1 MSHLRLIDP
10 KALLAINPT
19 VRRRIGTT
27 AGAIVVGLVAFAFAG
42 AADVAQKA
50 FSQLSRSVYWAPA
63 LLTPLGFALLAF
75 LTQRLAPAARGSGI
89 PQVMHFARSVH
100 DPKAQPLISAST
112 AAWKVVLTVGALLC
126 GASVGREG
134 PTVQVSA
141 AIMAAFQRLTG
152 TRLSSAMVIAGGAAG
167 VSAAFNTPLAGVAFA
182 IEELA
187 SAYEQRLAVIV
198 MAAVMIAGLVSQGL
212 EGDYI
217 YFGGM
222 HQALATGMA
231 FMIAPLAGV
240 FGGLLGALF
249 SRSVLFFSI
258 SGGRAAIWAK
268 RRPVTFALGC
278 GITVTAIGY
287 LTNGATWGTGYDA
300 ARQMVEGHQA
310 FSWFGPAKFLSS
322 LATAVSGIAGGIFA
336 PSLAVG
342 AGVGNI
348 LALAFPGSGA
358 GPIVV
363 LGMVGYFVGVVRA
376 PLTGVI
382 IVSEMTDS
390 RSLLLPLFATALI
403 ADAVS
408 GLVCRER
415 LYGAL
420 SKTFESMSTPT
431 ATHPDNVE
439 NSEIGARS
447 TGHV

>member
-1 MSHLRLIDP
+1 LSPFRLFGP
-10 KALLAINPT
+10 KALLSINPT
-19 VRRRIGTT
+19 LRRRIGTT

-42 AADVAQKA
+42 AADVAQKL
-50 FSQLSRSVYWAPA
+50 FSHLSRSVYWAPA
-63 LLTPLGFALLAF
+63 VLTPLGFALLA
-75 LTQRLAPAARGSGI
+75 LLMRRYAPGARGSGI
-89 PQVMHFARSVH
+89 PQVMHVARSVQ
-100 DPKAQPLISAST
+100 DPRAQRLISPAT
-112 AAWKVVLTVGALLC
+112 AAWKMVLTVAALLC

-141 AIMAAFQRLTG
+141 AIMAAFQRLTA
-152 TRLSSAMVIAGGAAG
+152 TRLSPAMVIAGGAAG

-222 HQALATGMA
+222 HQALATGLA

-249 SRSVLFFSI
+249 SRSVLFFAR
-258 SGGRAAIWAK
+258 SGSAAAIWTQ
-268 RRPVTFALGC
+268 RRPVAFALGC
-278 GITVTAIGY
+278 GVTVTAIGY
-287 LTNGATWGTGYDA
+287 LTHGATWGTGYDA
-300 ARQMVEGHQA
+300 ARQMVEGHPA
-310 FSWFGPAKFLSS
+310 STWFGPAKFLSS

-348 LALAFPGSGA
+348 LALAFPGSGT

-403 ADAVS
+403 ADAIS

-420 SKTFESMSTPT
+420 SRTFEPPLPP
-431 ATHPDNVE
+431 A
-439 NSEIGARS
+439 GAAPAAAE
-447 TGHV
+447 T

>member
-1 MSHLRLIDP
+1 MKPRRLIDP
-10 KALLAINPT
+10 KALLSIHPT
-19 VRRRIGTT
+19 VRRRLGTT
-27 AGAIVVGLVAFAFAG
+27 AGAVTVGLVAFAFAG
-42 AADVAQKA
+42 AADVAQKI
-50 FSQLSRSVYWAPA
+50 FSHLSRSVPWAPA
-63 LLTPLGFALLAF
+63 ILTSLGFAVLAY
-75 LTQRLAPAARGSGI
+75 LTRRLAPAARGSGI
-89 PQVMHFARSVH
+89 PQVMAFARSVR
-100 DPKAQPLISAST
+100 DTRARNLISLST
-112 AAWKVVLTVGALLC
+112 AAWKIVLTVAALLC

-141 AIMAAFQRLTG
+141 AIMAAFQRLTA
-152 TRLSSAMVIAGGAAG
+152 TRVSSAMVIAGGAAG

-222 HQALATGMA
+222 HQSLAIGMA

-249 SRSVLFFSI
+249 SRCMLFFSR
-258 SGGRAAIWAK
+258 SGGAVAVWAK
-268 RRPVTFALGC
+268 ARPVAFAFLC
-278 GITVTAIGY
+278 GLVVTAIGY
-287 LTNGATWGTGYDA
+287 LSGGATWGTGYDA

-310 FSWFGPAKFLSS
+310 LPWFGPAKFATS

-348 LALAFPGSGA
+348 LALGFPGSASGA
-358 GPIVV
+358 IVV

-408 GLVCRER
+408 GLLCRER

-420 SKTFESMSTPT
+420 SRTFAQPPR
-431 ATHPDNVE
+431 A
-439 NSEIGARS
+439 
-447 TGHV
+447 